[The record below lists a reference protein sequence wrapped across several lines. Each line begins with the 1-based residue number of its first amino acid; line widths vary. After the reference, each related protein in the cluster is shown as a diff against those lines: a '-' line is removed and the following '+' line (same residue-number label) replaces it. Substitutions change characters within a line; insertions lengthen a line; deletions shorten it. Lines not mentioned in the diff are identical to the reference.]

1 MLTARSGPV
10 KIRACRATITAA
22 KARLVV
28 MMVKSQRLAA
38 RLPATPVGEAE
49 HAALH
54 EPAGLLPDGGALEPR
69 LRRALAQRLGEEHDH
84 LDDLH
89 SRAGSGR

>member
-28 MMVKSQRLAA
+28 MMVNSQRLAA

-69 LRRALAQRLGEEHDH
+69 LRRALAQRLGEEHDR